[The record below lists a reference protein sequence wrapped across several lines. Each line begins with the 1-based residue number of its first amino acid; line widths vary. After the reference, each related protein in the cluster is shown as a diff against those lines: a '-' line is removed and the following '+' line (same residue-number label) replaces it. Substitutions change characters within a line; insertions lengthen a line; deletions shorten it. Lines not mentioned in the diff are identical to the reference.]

1 MLVTF
6 REHAAPDLCIFHKPV
21 TLGFEARDACGF
33 RASSGISSAFTARY
47 EFPAALW
54 YLKC

>member
-6 REHAAPDLCIFHKPV
+6 REHAAPDLCIFHRSV
-21 TLGFEARDACGF
+21 TLGAEGEEAGEFATTF
-33 RASSGISSAFTARY
+33 AISAVF
-47 EFPAALW
+47 AAQCRLGTGLW

>member
-21 TLGFEARDACGF
+21 TIAEKRART
-33 RASSGISSAFTARY
+33 SGLAPAVAISALFTAQY
-47 EFPAALW
+47 EYRTTLW

>member
-6 REHAAPDLCIFHKPV
+6 REHAALDLCIFHLSV
-21 TLGFEARDACGF
+21 TMGVAR
-33 RASSGISSAFTARY
+33 SGGVGSGVGSLVTGLFTAWY
-47 EFPAALW
+47 EYRTGLW